1 MAGMSHVMQDRL
13 VRFGIAGEVLQF
25 GETKDVV
32 SKVLLSIW
40 SIWPS
45 RNEMM
50 LAEWLSVQ
58 NV

>member
-1 MAGMSHVMQDRL
+1 MSHVMQDRL

-50 LAEWLSVQ
+50 LAE
-58 NV
+58 